1 MAAKPPSPHL
11 APLARFLKNPW
22 GRAFLISFLVLGSVS
37 VGAFTYYYAKYAHII
52 EEKLR
57 NGPFSNTSMLYAAP
71 QPVRVGDQTQP
82 AEIADYLQRA
92 GYTESNRNRL
102 GWYHVRPDAVE
113 INPGPEAYDGEGAVI
128 KIEGGRV
135 SHIISLRDQ
144 SERTE
149 YDLEPEPITNLFDQ
163 KREKRRLVRFADI
176 PKVMVDAVLSA
187 EDKHFFQHAGFDPM
201 GIARAVLV
209 DIKDRRGSQGA
220 STLTQQLARTLWLG
234 PERGWRRKIPE
245 TLITLHLEQQL
256 TKQQIFED
264 YANAID
270 LGHEGSFAIHG
281 FGEAA
286 KVYLGKDLSQVTPA
300 DAALLA
306 GLIQAPVGRNP
317 FRYPDRARARRNLV
331 LKAMRENGY
340 LSEQEYQDAAA
351 SALDVVKG
359 AAESTDAPFFVDLVD
374 ETLQNRFQDYD
385 FQNNSF
391 RVYTTLDMTLQRD
404 AVEAVRVGMQETDA
418 QWKHR
423 SKKYGTEEMPLAQ
436 VAMVVLDTETGKV
449 KALVG
454 GRSYGNSQLNHA
466 TAKRQPGS
474 SFKPFV
480 YTAAFSAALQEGG
493 PVITPATTVVDEP
506 TTFMYNDKPYEPA
519 DFGNDYAGTVTLRRA
534 LAHSM
539 NIPAVKV
546 AEMVGYDKVAATA
559 RAVGLNLD
567 IRPTPAIALGAY
579 EVTPIEIAGAYTV
592 FANGGVLKKPG
603 YIDTIRNQEGR
614 TVYQDQ
620 PQEKQAIDPRVA
632 YLMVNMMEEV
642 LRTGTAA
649 GVRARGFL
657 LPAAGKTGTSR
668 DGWFAGFTSKLICVV
683 WVGFD
688 DNRDFKLEG
697 ARSALPIW
705 TEFMKR
711 AHQHREY
718 RNVHEFVAPEGVVT
732 ADIDA
737 DTGLLA
743 TPGCPKVRS
752 EVFIAGTQPVEA
764 CRLHG
769 GGRTQVAGWDPVAPT
784 SNSVVAAENA
794 RPAASAAAPV
804 TSISITPATPPA
816 APPPQKSRGF
826 FGRLKDIFR

>member
-1 MAAKPPSPHL
+1 MAAKPSSPRRAL
-11 APLARFLKNPW
+11 LLRFVGSPW
-22 GRAFLISFLVLGSVS
+22 GRAFLISFLVLCTLS
-37 VGAFTYYYAKYAHII
+37 VGVFTYYYSKYARII
-52 EEKLR
+52 EDKLR
-57 NGPFSNTSMLYAAP
+57 NGPFANTSMLYAAP
-71 QPVRVGDQTQP
+71 QPVMVGDQTQ
-82 AEIADYLQRA
+82 ASEITDYLQRA

-128 KIEGGRV
+128 KIESGRV
-135 SHIISLRDQ
+135 THIISLRDQ
-144 SERTE
+144 SERTQ

-264 YANAID
+264 YANAIY
-270 LGHEGSFAIHG
+270 LGHQGSFSIHG

-286 KVYLGKDLSQVTPA
+286 SVYLAKDLSQVTPA

-306 GLIQAPVGRNP
+306 GLVQSPIGRNP
-317 FRYPDRARARRNLV
+317 FRYPDRARVRRNLV

-340 LSEQEYQDAAA
+340 LTEQQYQDAAA
-351 SALDVVKG
+351 SALHVVQG

-404 AVEAVRVGMQETDA
+404 AVEAVRIGIQETDA

-423 SKKYGTEEMPLAQ
+423 SKKYGTDEMPLAQ

-454 GRSYGNSQLNHA
+454 GRSYANSQLNHA

-480 YTAAFSAALQEGG
+480 YTAAFSAALQDGG
-493 PVITPATTVVDEP
+493 QVITPDTTVEDEP
-506 TTFMYNDKPYEPA
+506 TTFMYDDKPYEPA
-519 DFGNDYAGTVTLRRA
+519 DFGDEYAGTVTLRRA
-534 LAHSM
+534 LAHSL

-567 IRPTPAIALGAY
+567 IQPTPSIALGAY
-579 EVTPIEIAGAYTV
+579 EVMPIEIAGAYTV
-592 FANGGVLKKPG
+592 FPNGGVLKKPG
-603 YIDTIRNQEGR
+603 YIDTIRSQDGR
-614 TVYQDQ
+614 VVYRNM

-632 YLMVNMMEEV
+632 YLMTNMMEEV

-649 GVRARGFL
+649 GVRGRGFV

-718 RNVHEFVAPEGVVT
+718 RNVHEFEAPEGVVT

-737 DTGLLA
+737 DNGLLA

-769 GGRTQVAGWDPVAPT
+769 GGRTQVAGWDPVAPAAEQR
-784 SNSVVAAENA
+784 NPVVAQTAK
-794 RPAASAAAPV
+794 PAAAPA
-804 TSISITPATPPA
+804 TSISITPATPPQA
-816 APPPQKSRGF
+816 EQPKKSRGF
-826 FGRLKDIFR
+826 FGRLKDIFK